1 MRDLLLGVDV
11 GTTNVKA
18 SIFAPHGELVAEG
31 AEPSRVE
38 RPRDGWVEQDA
49 DEIWR
54 AAAAAIRRATAAA
67 PPGAR
72 VVGIGVCGHSPTL
85 ILLDAA
91 GRPVR
96 RAIVW
101 QDRRAAAEAAE
112 LAERLGEHAVDL
124 LGGRLPAGPSFP
136 HARLLW
142 LARHEPGAL
151 RQAAHALDTKDWVN
165 YRLTGVVA
173 SDPWSAK
180 GLANMATGEPIA
192 AWRELLGVDPSL
204 APPTRPASARCG
216 PIRPE
221 VAAELGLERDAVVA
235 IGWTDGGCAM
245 LGTGCFV
252 AQGAAYEVAGTS
264 EVIGAVVPFKPDDP
278 RIQSAPG
285 PDPRW
290 TLLMGPTQAGGASL
304 QWLGRLLD
312 AEPAGLV
319 RLAEQSPA
327 GANGLLFLPYLEG
340 ERAPIWDPSARGILF
355 GLASGHGRADAARAV
370 LEGVAHSVR
379 HVLET
384 IEEITSRRF
393 DEVRVCGGGSRE
405 PLWNQIKADVLGRTV
420 RCTAQAETGSLGAAM
435 LGGVTAGVFAD
446 LGAGAAALV
455 RFGTAYHPRRDP
467 AERHE
472 TAHRRYVA
480 LYPRVRDL
488 FDQAS

>member
-1 MRDLLLGVDV
+1 VRDLLLGVDV
-11 GTTNVKA
+11 GTTTVKA
-18 SIFAPHGELVAEG
+18 SIFAPNGDLVAEG
-31 AEPSRVE
+31 AEPSHVE
-38 RPRDGWVEQDA
+38 HPRDGWVEQGA

-54 AAAAAIRRATAAA
+54 AASAAIRRATAAA
-67 PPGAR
+67 PPAAR
-72 VVGIGVCGHSPTL
+72 VMGVGVCGHSPTL

-101 QDRRAAAEAAE
+101 QDRRAAAEASE
-112 LAERLGEHAVDL
+112 LAERLGERAVDL

-136 HARLLW
+136 HPRLLW
-142 LARHEPGAL
+142 LARHEPDVL
-151 RQAAHALDTKDWVN
+151 RRAAHALDTKDWVN
-165 YRLTGVVA
+165 YRLTGVIA

-180 GLANMATGEPIA
+180 GLANMATGAPIA

-204 APPTRPASARCG
+204 APPTRPASAPCG
-216 PIRPE
+216 RLRPE
-221 VAAELGLERDAVVA
+221 AAAELGLEPGTVVA

-252 AQGAAYEVAGTS
+252 AQDAAYEVAGTS
-264 EVIGAVVPFKPDDP
+264 EVIGAVVPFKPSDP

-304 QWLGRLLD
+304 QWLGRLLR
-312 AEPAGLV
+312 AEPAEIV
-319 RLAEQSPA
+319 HLADQSPP

-340 ERAPIWDPSARGILF
+340 ERAPIWDPAARGMLF
-355 GLASGHGRADAARAV
+355 GLASGHGRADVARAV

-384 IEEITSRRF
+384 IEETTRRRF
-393 DEVRVCGGGSRE
+393 EEVRVCGGGSRE

-420 RCTAQAETGSLGAAM
+420 RCTARAETSSLGAAM
-435 LGGVTAGVFAD
+435 LGGVAAGVFAN
-446 LGAGAAALV
+446 LEAGAAALA
-455 RFGTAYHPRRDP
+455 RLGTAYHPRRDLW
-467 AERHE
+467 ERHDS
-472 TAHRRYVA
+472 AHRRYVA

-488 FDQAS
+488 FDQTS